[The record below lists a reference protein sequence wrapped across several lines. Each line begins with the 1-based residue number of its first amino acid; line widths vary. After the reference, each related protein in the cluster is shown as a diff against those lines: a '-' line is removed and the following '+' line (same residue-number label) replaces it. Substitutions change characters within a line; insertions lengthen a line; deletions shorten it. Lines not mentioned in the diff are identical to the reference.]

1 MLWLKSWAEV
11 IIGVRSLGVSDVCG
25 KIRPARL
32 NRLINWYQTYDVAVD
47 WTGSLIIILGPD
59 GGILT
64 FSRRVRSRKVQMF
77 VLWYSF
83 NWKSLKLLVRELAY
97 FLSDF

>member
-32 NRLINWYQTYDVAVD
+32 NRLINWY
-47 WTGSLIIILGPD
+47 
-59 GGILT
+59 
-64 FSRRVRSRKVQMF
+64 
-77 VLWYSF
+77 
-83 NWKSLKLLVRELAY
+83 
-97 FLSDF
+97 